1 MTDDDIISQIKRD
14 ILCGRTDSYLV
25 LDVVDSESRSR
36 RCFSYAYLDE
46 MMTTLFDLSLTK
58 TIDIVH
64 PSSGN
69 GQSVNCYM
77 LYLKDSKDGQTNIT
91 GKLLKFLE
99 IVLDREWLIRLAEYP
114 RRVQVASSF
123 GFSAGDFLQHEKT
136 PWEQMEEI
144 LKDEDA

>member
-1 MTDDDIISQIKRD
+1 MTDDDIIDKIKRD
-14 ILCGRTDSYLV
+14 ILYGRTNSYLILEV
-25 LDVVDSESRSR
+25 EDVETAKRW
-36 RCFSYAYLDE
+36 CFSYAYLDE

-58 TIDIVH
+58 TIDTIR
-64 PSSGN
+64 SSGN
-69 GQSVNCYM
+69 GQFVHCYT

-99 IVLDREWLIRLAEYP
+99 IVLNREWLLRLVEYP

-123 GFSAGDFLQHEKT
+123 GFDAGNFLQHEKT

-144 LKDEDA
+144 LNDEES

>member
-1 MTDDDIISQIKRD
+1 MTDNDIIAQIKRD
-14 ILCGRTDSYLV
+14 ILCGRTDSYIV
-25 LDVVDSESRSR
+25 LDVVDAESRNR
-36 RCFSYAYLDE
+36 RCFSYVYLDE
-46 MMTTLFDLSLTK
+46 MMAVLFDLSLTK
-58 TIDIVH
+58 TIDSLS
-64 PSSGN
+64 SSGN
-69 GQSVNCYM
+69 GRSVNCYT
-77 LYLKDSKDGQTNIT
+77 LHLKDSKDGQTNIT